1 MDEQAPTAGTHERIL
16 DAAFSLFCERG
27 IEASTTREIAQRA
40 EVNEVTVFRHFG
52 SKEGL
57 VAAILDRFLDTD
69 ASHHLRHVKLG
80 ADLARDLELVTRQI
94 LDLHRERGDF
104 IRFIMTNLALRP
116 EYAAG
121 LQAMNATMGERLQAT
136 MAPLIAPTGL
146 DPRAVVI
153 EFVSPILL
161 RTISRVMLNYVVPE
175 DEEEFIRSHVEV
187 FRRALTPVDREGT
200 A

>member
-1 MDEQAPTAGTHERIL
+1 MDEQAPTAGTRERIL

-27 IEASTTREIAQRA
+27 IEASTTREIAQSA
-40 EVNEVTVFRHFG
+40 GVNEVTIFRHFG

-57 VAAILDRFLDTD
+57 VAAILGRFLDTD

-80 ADLARDLELVTRQI
+80 DDLAGDLERVTRQI
-94 LDLHRERGDF
+94 LDLHRQRGDF

-121 LQAMNATMGERLQAT
+121 LQAMNAAMGERLQAT

-146 DPRAVVI
+146 DPQAVVI

-187 FRRALTPVDREGT
+187 FRRALTPPDREGT